1 MLDRQRSICQ
11 PSNFLFY
18 VRRRPASAQCTY
30 IVVEPIQP
38 GVALQPPSNADD
50 DVKLRCQLPQK
61 EITST
66 PPDRQGAGPGAI
78 LVL

>member
-18 VRRRPASAQCTY
+18 VRRRPAQCTVY
-30 IVVEPIQP
+30 IVVELIQP
-38 GVALQPPSNADD
+38 GVALQPPSNDQD